1 MNRIARSLIALS
13 VPLALGV
20 AAAAP
25 ASAYDCFNTSRS
37 SQGNTGASTSKNW
50 YSVPEFLTFVG
61 LTPDQIAAAMTVI
74 EADPR
79 VPDGF
84 TVFFNWQ
91 HVSELATHMR
101 EDLATNGKGIDH
113 SDDYETP
120 VFDAIFEDV
129 MSVV

>member
-1 MNRIARSLIALS
+1 
-13 VPLALGV
+13 
-20 AAAAP
+20 
-25 ASAYDCFNTSRS
+25 
-37 SQGNTGASTSKNW
+37 
-50 YSVPEFLTFVG
+50 
-61 LTPDQIAAAMTVI
+61 
-74 EADPR
+74 

-91 HVSELATHMR
+91 HVSELATKMR